1 MSASVGY
8 LTYPLCGRGSK
19 ESPDVAEALSL
30 PKLEKRGL
38 SKGLKSYDKAGGW
51 NFLLAGHR
59 RQCIRDIREN
69 KLGFSP
75 NRNCWGPLLR
85 RKKERAWCRG
95 VWMGGTRLWSWG
107 PAEFG
112 WVASGFGAGG
122 PRSLDVGWVARGSGA
137 GGPRSLDGWHA
148 AFPAALDGCGPQMDG
163 WHASWEPADFGWL
176 ARGSGLRSMG
186 ARNWVA
192 RGFGAGGL
200 DGGTAL
206 GLGPAEFRWV
216 SVGPWTVEGRHVA
229 QERSWGF
236 GWVARGSGG
245 GPRSLEWLRSWGPV
259 AGGTRLGAGAGARG
273 LLDGWHAGLDGWRAA
288 GTVCLDGRHMA
299 QSWGPAWG
307 LDGRSLDGWHAALEQ
322 GARGFDACAGH
333 F

>member
-1 MSASVGY
+1 M
-8 LTYPLCGRGSK
+8 
-19 ESPDVAEALSL
+19 
-30 PKLEKRGL
+30 
-38 SKGLKSYDKAGGW
+38 
-51 NFLLAGHR
+51 
-59 RQCIRDIREN
+59 
-69 KLGFSP
+69 
-75 NRNCWGPLLR
+75 
-85 RKKERAWCRG
+85 
-95 VWMGGTRLWSWG
+95 
-107 PAEFG
+107 
-112 WVASGFGAGG
+112 
-122 PRSLDVGWVARGSGA
+122 
-137 GGPRSLDGWHA
+137 DGWHA

-273 LLDGWHAGLDGWRAA
+273 LWMGGTRAWMVGAQLAQFVWMGGTWLRAGGPRGVWMGGVWMGGTRLWSRAPAVLMHVPGTFNIDGLSAGWV
-288 GTVCLDGRHMA
+288 T
-299 QSWGPAWG
+299 
-307 LDGRSLDGWHAALEQ
+307 
-322 GARGFDACAGH
+322 ACTH
-333 F
+333 TC